1 MTEESS
7 DPTRT
12 DLPAKQAAPEPPVT
26 TKATSPAGA
35 TGPANATGPAVPSQ
49 ADDDGHLIELWLH
62 GKSERTREA
71 YRRDLFQF
79 IDFADLPLQHVRLG
93 DLQAWATRLEE
104 KGLARATRR
113 RKLATV
119 KSLFSFGH
127 RVGYLI
133 YNVGAAITG
142 PKVPDDLA
150 ERILTEEQL
159 QRIIALEEDLRNHAI
174 LRLTYVS
181 GGRVSEIAR
190 LRWRSV
196 QARPGAGQGAAEDA
210 EQHAAQRAKRDAG
223 QVSLLGKGEKARS
236 VLLTPATW
244 KVLMAL
250 RSEEVA
256 AGFGAAEDAVFR
268 SQKTDEPLS
277 RSQLWRIVKK
287 AARRAGA
294 PDGVSPHWFRHAHA
308 SHALDRG
315 APAHLVQQTLGHQSL
330 ATTSRFAHARP
341 DDSSGQYLG
350 CGFHQS
356 LVTLCSR

>member
-1 MTEESS
+1 
-7 DPTRT
+7 
-12 DLPAKQAAPEPPVT
+12 
-26 TKATSPAGA
+26 
-35 TGPANATGPAVPSQ
+35 
-49 ADDDGHLIELWLH
+49 
-62 GKSERTREA
+62 
-71 YRRDLFQF
+71 
-79 IDFADLPLQHVRLG
+79 
-93 DLQAWATRLEE
+93 
-104 KGLARATRR
+104 
-113 RKLATV
+113 V

-196 QARPGAGQGAAEDA
+196 QARPSAGQGAKQGAKQDAGQAA
-210 EQHAAQRAKRDAG
+210 EQDVWQSAMRDAG

-250 RSEEVA
+250 RREEAA

-330 ATTSRFAHARP
+330 ATTSRYAHARP

-350 CGFHQS
+350 M
-356 LVTLCSR
+356 